1 MKENVAWGEALEQ
14 TNKAH
19 LQFSTNSL
27 ITQLHAITEA
37 AHSHIAQRPHSPREV
52 IHHYLIALRVGSSR
66 QNEEEGQGSRAI
78 QMELLSSPHPSHPPR
93 LIPFRLKIQTR
104 WIESSAHQICS

>member
-37 AHSHIAQRPHSPREV
+37 APLTHSP
-52 IHHYLIALRVGSSR
+52 APTQSKGGNSSLSYTT
-66 QNEEEGQGSRAI
+66 QGGQFQA
-78 QMELLSSPHPSHPPR
+78 E
-93 LIPFRLKIQTR
+93 
-104 WIESSAHQICS
+104 